1 MKKLDLEIQKYK
13 YDKHEENRLILI
25 EEVKKLRNQMKS
37 KNKTN
42 LKKSYSTSYILTQG
56 NKLLNSERMRY
67 KFSENQ
73 QMSFMLNIID
83 REYKREELGKKLKNQ
98 EKMAYQREEE
108 IKRMREMEKLERDER
123 DRNLALKMQQRE
135 KNIKKEILKKAKK
148 LEEEEKKLILRN
160 EMRKRAEEKE
170 KEERLHEQKIKEEI
184 FKKRIDNLYSLRLK
198 RRNKIEKQ
206 LLMKEEIQKKNLEE
220 IKLKRDKEIKERV
233 KLTNARIQKALNT
246 IKIRNKQKDF
256 KNKQYYE
263 YKDEIIQK
271 QLSIQ
276 REQAKNIMKERLIH
290 SAIKREE
297 VEENIKRKEDLLK
310 RNRLKLMYEIEEKNK
325 KINIAKS
332 QKLKIW
338 EEQKKISRNFE
349 EKREKM
355 MDKFMEIMGKRRN
368 KSKEQIISELL
379 NNKNIGFKTI
389 NTTNL
394 GSTIMQKTK
403 NNNNNSGNIF
413 LTNLS
418 MRNLNNNRYKINSS

>member
-1 MKKLDLEIQKYK
+1 MENEKEQEEIPKNEINEEKLDA
-13 YDKHEENRLILI
+13 D
-25 EEVKKLRNQMKS
+25 
-37 KNKTN
+37 
-42 LKKSYSTSYILTQG
+42 
-56 NKLLNSERMRY
+56 
-67 KFSENQ
+67 
-73 QMSFMLNIID
+73 
-83 REYKREELGKKLKNQ
+83 
-98 EKMAYQREEE
+98 
-108 IKRMREMEKLERDER
+108 
-123 DRNLALKMQQRE
+123 
-135 KNIKKEILKKAKK
+135 
-148 LEEEEKKLILRN
+148 
-160 EMRKRAEEKE
+160 E

-325 KINIAKS
+325 KM
-332 QKLKIW
+332 QKL
-338 EEQKKISRNFE
+338 
-349 EKREKM
+349 
-355 MDKFMEIMGKRRN
+355 
-368 KSKEQIISELL
+368 
-379 NNKNIGFKTI
+379 
-389 NTTNL
+389 
-394 GSTIMQKTK
+394 
-403 NNNNNSGNIF
+403 
-413 LTNLS
+413 
-418 MRNLNNNRYKINSS
+418 

>member
-1 MKKLDLEIQKYK
+1 
-13 YDKHEENRLILI
+13 
-25 EEVKKLRNQMKS
+25 MKS

-83 REYKREELGKKLKNQ
+83 REYKREELEKKLKNQ

-160 EMRKRAEEKE
+160 EMRKKAEEKE

-355 MDKFMEIMGKRRN
+355 MYKFMEIMGKRRN

-403 NNNNNSGNIF
+403 NNNNSGNIF

-418 MRNLNNNRYKINSS
+418 MRNLNNNRYKINNS

>member
-1 MKKLDLEIQKYK
+1 
-13 YDKHEENRLILI
+13 
-25 EEVKKLRNQMKS
+25 MKS

-83 REYKREELGKKLKNQ
+83 REYKREELEKKLKNQ

-148 LEEEEKKLILRN
+148 LEEEEKKSILRN

>member
-1 MKKLDLEIQKYK
+1 
-13 YDKHEENRLILI
+13 
-25 EEVKKLRNQMKS
+25 
-37 KNKTN
+37 
-42 LKKSYSTSYILTQG
+42 
-56 NKLLNSERMRY
+56 MRY

-83 REYKREELGKKLKNQ
+83 REYKREELEKKLKNQ

-355 MDKFMEIMGKRRN
+355 MDKFMEIMGKRR
-368 KSKEQIISELL
+368 
-379 NNKNIGFKTI
+379 
-389 NTTNL
+389 
-394 GSTIMQKTK
+394 KTK
-403 NNNNNSGNIF
+403 KF
-413 LTNLS
+413 KC
-418 MRNLNNNRYKINSS
+418 Y

>member
-1 MKKLDLEIQKYK
+1 
-13 YDKHEENRLILI
+13 
-25 EEVKKLRNQMKS
+25 MKS

-56 NKLLNSERMRY
+56 NKLLNNERMRY

-83 REYKREELGKKLKNQ
+83 REYKREELEKKLKNQ

-276 REQAKNIMKERLIH
+276 KEQAKNIMKERLIH

>member
-1 MKKLDLEIQKYK
+1 
-13 YDKHEENRLILI
+13 
-25 EEVKKLRNQMKS
+25 MKS

-83 REYKREELGKKLKNQ
+83 REYKREELEKKLKNQ

>member
-1 MKKLDLEIQKYK
+1 
-13 YDKHEENRLILI
+13 
-25 EEVKKLRNQMKS
+25 MKS

-83 REYKREELGKKLKNQ
+83 REYKREELEKKLKNQ

-418 MRNLNNNRYKINSS
+418 MRNLNNN

>member
-1 MKKLDLEIQKYK
+1 
-13 YDKHEENRLILI
+13 
-25 EEVKKLRNQMKS
+25 MKS

-83 REYKREELGKKLKNQ
+83 REYKREELEKKLKNQ

-310 RNRLKLMYEIEEKNK
+310 RNRLKLMYEIE
-325 KINIAKS
+325 
-332 QKLKIW
+332 
-338 EEQKKISRNFE
+338 
-349 EKREKM
+349 
-355 MDKFMEIMGKRRN
+355 
-368 KSKEQIISELL
+368 
-379 NNKNIGFKTI
+379 
-389 NTTNL
+389 
-394 GSTIMQKTK
+394 
-403 NNNNNSGNIF
+403 
-413 LTNLS
+413 
-418 MRNLNNNRYKINSS
+418 

>member
-1 MKKLDLEIQKYK
+1 
-13 YDKHEENRLILI
+13 
-25 EEVKKLRNQMKS
+25 MKS

-83 REYKREELGKKLKNQ
+83 REYKREELEKKLKNQ

-184 FKKRIDNLYSLRLK
+184 FKKRIDNLYLFSIKFKYIGLRLK

-403 NNNNNSGNIF
+403 NNNNSGNIF

-418 MRNLNNNRYKINSS
+418 MRNLNNNRYKINNS

>member
-1 MKKLDLEIQKYK
+1 
-13 YDKHEENRLILI
+13 
-25 EEVKKLRNQMKS
+25 MKS

-83 REYKREELGKKLKNQ
+83 REYKREELEKKLKNQ

-355 MDKFMEIMGKRRN
+355 KEKFMEIMGKRRN

-418 MRNLNNNRYKINSS
+418 MRNLNNNRYKINNS

>member
-1 MKKLDLEIQKYK
+1 
-13 YDKHEENRLILI
+13 
-25 EEVKKLRNQMKS
+25 MKS

-83 REYKREELGKKLKNQ
+83 REYKREQLEKKLKNQ
-98 EKMAYQREEE
+98 ENIAYQREEE

-160 EMRKRAEEKE
+160 EMRKKAEEKE

-379 NNKNIGFKTI
+379 NNKNIGFK
-389 NTTNL
+389 
-394 GSTIMQKTK
+394 
-403 NNNNNSGNIF
+403 NNNNSGNIF

>member
-1 MKKLDLEIQKYK
+1 
-13 YDKHEENRLILI
+13 
-25 EEVKKLRNQMKS
+25 MKS

-83 REYKREELGKKLKNQ
+83 REYKREELEKKLKNQ

-389 NTTNL
+389 NTTNI

>member
-1 MKKLDLEIQKYK
+1 
-13 YDKHEENRLILI
+13 
-25 EEVKKLRNQMKS
+25 MKS
-37 KNKTN
+37 KNKSN

-83 REYKREELGKKLKNQ
+83 REYKREELEKKLKNQ

-403 NNNNNSGNIF
+403 NNNNSGNIF

>member
-1 MKKLDLEIQKYK
+1 
-13 YDKHEENRLILI
+13 
-25 EEVKKLRNQMKS
+25 MKS

-83 REYKREELGKKLKNQ
+83 REYKREELEKKLKNQ

-338 EEQKKISRNFE
+338 KEQKKISRNFE

>member
-1 MKKLDLEIQKYK
+1 
-13 YDKHEENRLILI
+13 
-25 EEVKKLRNQMKS
+25 MKS

-83 REYKREELGKKLKNQ
+83 REYKREELEKKLKNQ
-98 EKMAYQREEE
+98 EKMAYRREEE

-418 MRNLNNNRYKINSS
+418 MRNLNNYRYKINSS

>member
-1 MKKLDLEIQKYK
+1 
-13 YDKHEENRLILI
+13 
-25 EEVKKLRNQMKS
+25 MKS

-83 REYKREELGKKLKNQ
+83 REYKREELEKKLKNQ

-233 KLTNARIQKALNT
+233 KLTNERIQKALNT

-403 NNNNNSGNIF
+403 NNNNSGNIF

>member
-1 MKKLDLEIQKYK
+1 M
-13 YDKHEENRLILI
+13 
-25 EEVKKLRNQMKS
+25 
-37 KNKTN
+37 
-42 LKKSYSTSYILTQG
+42 
-56 NKLLNSERMRY
+56 
-67 KFSENQ
+67 
-73 QMSFMLNIID
+73 D
-83 REYKREELGKKLKNQ
+83 RTGR
-98 EKMAYQREEE
+98 
-108 IKRMREMEKLERDER
+108 
-123 DRNLALKMQQRE
+123 
-135 KNIKKEILKKAKK
+135 
-148 LEEEEKKLILRN
+148 
-160 EMRKRAEEKE
+160 
-170 KEERLHEQKIKEEI
+170 
-184 FKKRIDNLYSLRLK
+184 
-198 RRNKIEKQ
+198 
-206 LLMKEEIQKKNLEE
+206 QKKNLEE

>member
-1 MKKLDLEIQKYK
+1 MDLEIQKYK

-83 REYKREELGKKLKNQ
+83 REYKREELEKKLKNQ

>member
-1 MKKLDLEIQKYK
+1 
-13 YDKHEENRLILI
+13 
-25 EEVKKLRNQMKS
+25 MKS

-83 REYKREELGKKLKNQ
+83 REYKREELEKKLKNQ

-148 LEEEEKKLILRN
+148 LEQEEKKLILRN

-394 GSTIMQKTK
+394 GSSIMQKTK

>member
-1 MKKLDLEIQKYK
+1 
-13 YDKHEENRLILI
+13 
-25 EEVKKLRNQMKS
+25 MKS

-73 QMSFMLNIID
+73 QMSFLLNIID
-83 REYKREELGKKLKNQ
+83 REYKREELEKKLKNQ

-403 NNNNNSGNIF
+403 NNNNSGNIF

>member
-1 MKKLDLEIQKYK
+1 
-13 YDKHEENRLILI
+13 
-25 EEVKKLRNQMKS
+25 MKS

-83 REYKREELGKKLKNQ
+83 REYKREELEKKLKNQ

-108 IKRMREMEKLERDER
+108 IKRMREMEKLERNER

-403 NNNNNSGNIF
+403 NNNNSGNIF

-418 MRNLNNNRYKINSS
+418 MRNLNNYRYKINSS

>member
-1 MKKLDLEIQKYK
+1 
-13 YDKHEENRLILI
+13 
-25 EEVKKLRNQMKS
+25 MKS

-108 IKRMREMEKLERDER
+108 IKRMREMAKLERDER

>member
-1 MKKLDLEIQKYK
+1 
-13 YDKHEENRLILI
+13 
-25 EEVKKLRNQMKS
+25 MKS

-83 REYKREELGKKLKNQ
+83 REYKREELEKKLKNQ

-403 NNNNNSGNIF
+403 NNNNSGNIF

>member
-1 MKKLDLEIQKYK
+1 
-13 YDKHEENRLILI
+13 
-25 EEVKKLRNQMKS
+25 MKS

-83 REYKREELGKKLKNQ
+83 REYKREQLEKKLKNQ
-98 EKMAYQREEE
+98 ENIAYQREEE

-160 EMRKRAEEKE
+160 EMRKKAEEKE

-297 VEENIKRKEDLLK
+297 EEENIKRKEDLLK

-379 NNKNIGFKTI
+379 NNKNIGFK
-389 NTTNL
+389 
-394 GSTIMQKTK
+394 
-403 NNNNNSGNIF
+403 NNNNSGNIF

>member
-1 MKKLDLEIQKYK
+1 
-13 YDKHEENRLILI
+13 
-25 EEVKKLRNQMKS
+25 MKS

-83 REYKREELGKKLKNQ
+83 REYKREELEKKLKNQ

-338 EEQKKISRNFE
+338 EKQKKISRNFE

-403 NNNNNSGNIF
+403 NNNNSGNIF

-418 MRNLNNNRYKINSS
+418 MRNLNNYRYKINNS

>member
-1 MKKLDLEIQKYK
+1 
-13 YDKHEENRLILI
+13 
-25 EEVKKLRNQMKS
+25 MKS
-37 KNKTN
+37 KKKTN

-83 REYKREELGKKLKNQ
+83 REYKREELEKKLKNQ

-418 MRNLNNNRYKINSS
+418 MRNLNNNRYKINNS

>member
-1 MKKLDLEIQKYK
+1 
-13 YDKHEENRLILI
+13 
-25 EEVKKLRNQMKS
+25 MKS

-83 REYKREELGKKLKNQ
+83 REYKREELEKKLKNQ

-108 IKRMREMEKLERDER
+108 IKRMREMEKLERNER

-271 QLSIQ
+271 LLSIQ

>member
-1 MKKLDLEIQKYK
+1 
-13 YDKHEENRLILI
+13 
-25 EEVKKLRNQMKS
+25 MKS

-83 REYKREELGKKLKNQ
+83 REYKREELEKKLKNQ

-160 EMRKRAEEKE
+160 EMRKKAEEKE

-418 MRNLNNNRYKINSS
+418 MRNLNNNRYKINNS

>member
-1 MKKLDLEIQKYK
+1 
-13 YDKHEENRLILI
+13 
-25 EEVKKLRNQMKS
+25 MKS

-83 REYKREELGKKLKNQ
+83 REYKREELEKKLKNQ

-403 NNNNNSGNIF
+403 NNNNSGNIF

-418 MRNLNNNRYKINSS
+418 MRNLNNNRYKINNS

>member
-1 MKKLDLEIQKYK
+1 
-13 YDKHEENRLILI
+13 
-25 EEVKKLRNQMKS
+25 MKS

-83 REYKREELGKKLKNQ
+83 REYKREELEKKLKNQ

-148 LEEEEKKLILRN
+148 LEQEEKKLILRN

>member
-1 MKKLDLEIQKYK
+1 
-13 YDKHEENRLILI
+13 
-25 EEVKKLRNQMKS
+25 MKS

-83 REYKREELGKKLKNQ
+83 REYKREELEKKLKNQ

-418 MRNLNNNRYKINSS
+418 MRNLNNYRYKINSS

>member
-1 MKKLDLEIQKYK
+1 
-13 YDKHEENRLILI
+13 
-25 EEVKKLRNQMKS
+25 MKS

-83 REYKREELGKKLKNQ
+83 REYKREELEKKLKNQ

-276 REQAKNIMKERLIH
+276 KEQAKNIMKERLIH

>member
-1 MKKLDLEIQKYK
+1 
-13 YDKHEENRLILI
+13 
-25 EEVKKLRNQMKS
+25 MKS

-83 REYKREELGKKLKNQ
+83 REYKREQLEKKLKNQ
-98 EKMAYQREEE
+98 ENIAYQREEE

-160 EMRKRAEEKE
+160 EMRKKAEEKE

-338 EEQKKISRNFE
+338 EKQKKISKNFE

-379 NNKNIGFKTI
+379 NNKNIGFK
-389 NTTNL
+389 
-394 GSTIMQKTK
+394 
-403 NNNNNSGNIF
+403 NNNNSGNIF

>member
-1 MKKLDLEIQKYK
+1 M
-13 YDKHEENRLILI
+13 
-25 EEVKKLRNQMKS
+25 
-37 KNKTN
+37 
-42 LKKSYSTSYILTQG
+42 
-56 NKLLNSERMRY
+56 
-67 KFSENQ
+67 
-73 QMSFMLNIID
+73 
-83 REYKREELGKKLKNQ
+83 
-98 EKMAYQREEE
+98 
-108 IKRMREMEKLERDER
+108 
-123 DRNLALKMQQRE
+123 
-135 KNIKKEILKKAKK
+135 
-148 LEEEEKKLILRN
+148 
-160 EMRKRAEEKE
+160 
-170 KEERLHEQKIKEEI
+170 
-184 FKKRIDNLYSLRLK
+184 
-198 RRNKIEKQ
+198 
-206 LLMKEEIQKKNLEE
+206 
-220 IKLKRDKEIKERV
+220 

-355 MDKFMEIMGKRRN
+355 MDKFMEIMGKRR
-368 KSKEQIISELL
+368 
-379 NNKNIGFKTI
+379 
-389 NTTNL
+389 
-394 GSTIMQKTK
+394 KTK
-403 NNNNNSGNIF
+403 KF
-413 LTNLS
+413 KC
-418 MRNLNNNRYKINSS
+418 Y

>member
-1 MKKLDLEIQKYK
+1 
-13 YDKHEENRLILI
+13 
-25 EEVKKLRNQMKS
+25 MKS

-83 REYKREELGKKLKNQ
+83 REYKREELEKKLKNQ

-403 NNNNNSGNIF
+403 NNNNSGNIF

-418 MRNLNNNRYKINSS
+418 MRNLNNNLKNI

>member
-1 MKKLDLEIQKYK
+1 
-13 YDKHEENRLILI
+13 
-25 EEVKKLRNQMKS
+25 MKS

-83 REYKREELGKKLKNQ
+83 REYKREELEKKLKNQ

-206 LLMKEEIQKKNLEE
+206 LLIKEEIQKKNLEE

>member
-1 MKKLDLEIQKYK
+1 
-13 YDKHEENRLILI
+13 
-25 EEVKKLRNQMKS
+25 MKS

-73 QMSFMLNIID
+73 QMSFLLNIID
-83 REYKREELGKKLKNQ
+83 REYKREELEKKLKNQ

>member
-1 MKKLDLEIQKYK
+1 
-13 YDKHEENRLILI
+13 
-25 EEVKKLRNQMKS
+25 MKS

-83 REYKREELGKKLKNQ
+83 REYKREELEKKLKNQ
-98 EKMAYQREEE
+98 EKIAYQREEE

-160 EMRKRAEEKE
+160 EMRKKAEEKE

-379 NNKNIGFKTI
+379 NNKNIGFK
-389 NTTNL
+389 
-394 GSTIMQKTK
+394 
-403 NNNNNSGNIF
+403 NNNNSGNIF